1 MSYTNLAREYLFLFV
16 ELCNYTDVNITLDG
30 LSYYISLV
38 EIMSFFREEN
48 VRSVLNIQLK
58 EAVTEPV
65 TCTSLCL
72 CARLLQSHLTLHNS
86 IDCSLSGSS
95 VCGIFQ
101 ARILEWVPMPPLGDL
116 PNPGVESA
124 SPALQTDSLLA
135 RHWGSPV
142 HHCSPIRCHCL
153 VPAV

>member
-38 EIMSFFREEN
+38 EIMSFFRGEN

-72 CARLLQSHLTLHNS
+72 CTRLLQSHLTLHNS

-101 ARILEWVPMPPLGDL
+101 ARILEWVPMP
-116 PNPGVESA
+116 S
-124 SPALQTDSLLA
+124 S
-135 RHWGSPV
+135 RGSSKPRNRT
-142 HHCSPIRCHCL
+142 SIS
-153 VPAV
+153 

>member
-38 EIMSFFREEN
+38 EIMSFFRGEN

-72 CARLLQSHLTLHNS
+72 CTRLLQSHLTLHNS

-101 ARILEWVPMPPLGDL
+101 ARILEWVPMPSSRGSSQPRGWICISCTANRFFTGEALGK
-116 PNPGVESA
+116 PC
-124 SPALQTDSLLA
+124 TSL
-135 RHWGSPV
+135 
-142 HHCSPIRCHCL
+142 
-153 VPAV
+153 